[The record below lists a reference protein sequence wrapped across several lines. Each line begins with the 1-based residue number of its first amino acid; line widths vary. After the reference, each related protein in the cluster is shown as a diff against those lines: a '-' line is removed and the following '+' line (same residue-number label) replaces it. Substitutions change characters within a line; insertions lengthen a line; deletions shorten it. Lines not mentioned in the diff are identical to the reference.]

1 MAKVGFIGL
10 GNMGNPMVRNL
21 AQAGNDVVL
30 YDQNGEQ
37 LQTVARDIGA
47 RAATSAADFAGVEA
61 IVTMLPTSKIVASAL
76 FDWDGGIPKHLASG
90 TVVIDMSSSDPT
102 ETVELGA
109 RLREFAVDLV
119 DAPVSGGVPKAA
131 AGTLSIMLGTDSEAA
146 ADKAMPFIDSMSS
159 KIFRTGKLGTG
170 HAMKALNN
178 FVAAASFTAACEALV
193 AGERFGLEPQ
203 VMVDI
208 FNASTGQSF
217 VTTNFLAEHVVHKK
231 FATGF
236 GLALMTKDVA
246 IARDLTAAMGHEAPV
261 CSAVTSTLSDAL
273 EQLGPVD
280 HSAAMKYW
288 ESR

>member
-1 MAKVGFIGL
+1 MGKVGFIGL

-21 AQAGNDVVL
+21 AEAGFDVVL
-30 YDQNGEQ
+30 YDQNREQ
-37 LQTVARDIGA
+37 LQILAAEIEATAA
-47 RAATSAADFAGVEA
+47 SRAEDFAGAEA
-61 IVTMLPTSKIVASAL
+61 IVMMLPTSEIVASAL
-76 FDWDGGIPKHLASG
+76 FDWEGGIPQHLDPGS
-90 TVVIDMSSSDPT
+90 VIIDMSSSDPT
-102 ETVELGA
+102 DTVKLGL
-109 RLREFAVDLV
+109 RLQEFDVDLV
-119 DAPVSGGVPKAA
+119 DAPVSGGVPKAT
-131 AGTLSIMLGTDSEAA
+131 AGTLSIMLGADSPAA
-146 ADKAMPFIDSMSS
+146 VDKATPIIDAMSS

-193 AGERFGLEPQ
+193 SGERFGLEPQ

-217 VTTNFLAEHVVHKK
+217 VTSNFMSEHIVNKK
-231 FATGF
+231 YATGF

-246 IARDLTAAMGHEAPV
+246 IAKDLNSAMDHEAPV
-261 CSAVTSTLSDAL
+261 CSAVSATLSSAL

-288 ESR
+288 ERR